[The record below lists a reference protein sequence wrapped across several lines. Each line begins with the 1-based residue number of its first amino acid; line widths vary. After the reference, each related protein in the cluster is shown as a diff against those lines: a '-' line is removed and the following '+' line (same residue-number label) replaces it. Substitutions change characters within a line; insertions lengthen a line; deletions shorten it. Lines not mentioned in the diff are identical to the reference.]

1 MKHVRYIGTF
11 CVLLAF
17 APLCAQT
24 VEAWSGG
31 ISASH
36 GVSSL
41 PSLAACD
48 SIVVS
53 GVWKDADLLK
63 LREAIPT
70 DNTAKF
76 RKVDMSA
83 MSFSGEIARGMYSIF
98 YKCPNLEQVLLPNTV
113 QASKVNLRRAFA
125 DNPLLQRVANL
136 ENLQNI
142 TSIDTLFRNCVQ
154 LQSLAFSSVSSN
166 ANAVS
171 CTRAFNGCKALKE
184 VDLSHFAALSEGN
197 NLFDGCENLERVRFA
212 DTGNGQKNSFSER
225 FRGCSNL
232 QTIENLDK
240 FTNVSAISNAF
251 ENCVSLQTV
260 AFCDVPQT
268 MSGSGKEAF
277 RGCKRLESVVNLF
290 IFTKLSNFE
299 AMFRECESLQTVDLP
314 DNATAKNAKQMFYKC
329 ANLRR
334 ADLSKL
340 TALADFE
347 SAFNGCALL
356 EEVTLS
362 ANRQPT
368 ATKFNSTFSGCKAL
382 RKVPNFN
389 SYTQIDNFSN
399 TFKQCAVL
407 DSVRFGCDPSAA
419 TNAAT
424 TFDDCK
430 ATCLKYML
438 CGTKK
443 AASWQ
448 DKGTPKTASY
458 NDSTFIYDIRTG
470 DFDVRTACDKYV
482 WRGTTYTESGDY
494 CDTIANGASNG
505 CDSIA
510 RLRLTVCRS
519 YRFFETE
526 SVCDSLLWQGKWRT
540 ASDDYT
546 EKYTT
551 AHGCDSVYT
560 LKLTVGKSTAATDV
574 QTACDAFRW
583 IDGTTYTASNHTATH
598 RLTNAAG
605 CDSVV
610 TLDLTLNHTQ
620 FSDTAAT
627 ECASFAWHG
636 KTYTQS
642 GIYKDTISGGATCGC
657 DSIATLKLTI
667 LPVAFGDTAAVA
679 EGASFFWHGKTY
691 SVAGE
696 YRDTLAAQAA
706 NGCDSVVTLE
716 LTFCTPYRFEQDSV
730 ACDAVFWQGEWRTAS
745 GDYTESYK
753 TAAGCDSVYVL
764 HLLLIPPPQAVV
776 PDLATFCDRETVLDV
791 PYELSA
797 GQPDRYSLLFDTDA
811 QRAGFADVENA
822 LLPSGSIAVDVP
834 RDAPMGD
841 YLATL
846 RIFDS
851 RAVDGC
857 ASVSLP
863 LNITLGFD
871 AAHYLV
877 QKWNDVIVVNN
888 SGDSRHPMRFVAYQW
903 YKNGQKIDG
912 ATLQHLYE
920 ADGLD
925 WSAVYTVDLTTE
937 DGRRFH
943 SCGFVPQ
950 PQSERKSEFDIC
962 PNPVAAGAPF
972 ELALPD
978 GVSSV
983 CVCNAQGVV
992 VCRLDRPSEP
1002 VMLLEGLMPG
1012 VYVVCAVMR
1021 DGRVRTVK
1029 LAVE

>member
-1 MKHVRYIGTF
+1 MYV
-11 CVLLAF
+11 
-17 APLCAQT
+17 P
-24 VEAWSGG
+24 
-31 ISASH
+31 
-36 GVSSL
+36 SSL
-41 PSLAACD
+41 PSLAASD
-48 SIVVS
+48 SLVVS
-53 GVWKDADLLK
+53 GVWKDADLLN
-63 LREAIPT
+63 LRAAIPV
-70 DNTAKF
+70 DGTAML

-83 MSFSGEIARGMYSIF
+83 MSFSGEIVRGMYSVF
-98 YKCPNLEQVLLPNTV
+98 YNCPHLEQVLLPNTV

-125 DNPLLQRVANL
+125 DNPLLRCVANL
-136 ENLQNI
+136 ENLQNV

-154 LQSLAFSSVSSN
+154 LQSVAFSSVSSN
-166 ANAVS
+166 ANTVS
-171 CTRAFNGCKALKE
+171 CTRAFNGCTALKE

-212 DTGNGQKNSFSER
+212 DTGNGRKNSFSER
-225 FRGCSNL
+225 FKGCAKL

-240 FTNVSAISNAF
+240 FTNISAISNAF
-251 ENCVSLQTV
+251 ENCSSLKTV
-260 AFCDVPQT
+260 AFCAVPQT
-268 MSGSGKEAF
+268 MSGSGKETF
-277 RGCKRLESVVNLF
+277 RGCAQLVSVANLG
-290 IFTKLSNFE
+290 IFTQLSNFE
-299 AMFRECESLQTVDLP
+299 AMFRECASLEAVDLP
-314 DNATAKNAKQMFYKC
+314 ENAAAKNAKQIFYKC
-329 ANLRR
+329 ASLRR

-340 TALADFE
+340 AALADFE
-347 SAFNGCALL
+347 SAFNGCSLL
-356 EEVTLS
+356 EDVVLS
-362 ANRQPT
+362 AAGQS
-368 ATKFNSTFSGCKAL
+368 ATSKFNSTFAGCMAL
-382 RKVPNFN
+382 RKVRNFDK
-389 SYTQIDNFSN
+389 YTNVGSLSN
-399 TFKQCAVL
+399 TFKQCAAL
-407 DSVRFGCDPSAA
+407 DSVRFGCDPSAVA
-419 TNAAT
+419 STIA
-424 TFDDCK
+424 TFDDCN
-430 ATCLKYML
+430 ADCLKYML

-458 NDSTFIYDIRTG
+458 NDSTFIYDIRVST
-470 DFDVRTACDKYV
+470 FDEQTVCDQYV
-482 WRGTTYTESGDY
+482 WHGATYTESGDFLY
-494 CDTIANGASNG
+494 VIEGGAANG
-505 CDSIA
+505 CDSID
-510 RLRLTVCRS
+510 RLRLAVCQS
-519 YRFFETE
+519 FRFVEKDT
-526 SVCDSLLWQGKWRT
+526 VCDSLLWQGEWLKESNT
-540 ASDDYT
+540 YT
-546 EKYTT
+546 KNYTT
-551 AHGCDSVYT
+551 VQGCDSTYT
-560 LKLTVGKSTAATDV
+560 LNLTVRKSTAHLDV
-574 QTACDAFRW
+574 QVACDAFSW
-583 IDGTTYTASNHTATH
+583 IDGNTYTESNNTATH

-610 TLDLTLNHTQ
+610 TLNLTLDRTRRGGE
-620 FSDTAAT
+620 TLA
-627 ECASFAWHG
+627 ECAAFVWRG

-642 GIYKDTISGGATCGC
+642 GVYRDTIPNGAACGC
-657 DSIATLKLTI
+657 DSIAMLNLTI
-667 LPVAFGDTAAVA
+667 LPVALGDTAAVVQS
-679 EGASFFWHGKTY
+679 GSFVWHGQTY
-691 SVAGE
+691 TMPGE
-696 YRDTLAAQAA
+696 YRDTLVAQAA

-776 PDLATFCDRETVLDV
+776 PDLATFCDREAVLDV

-797 GQPDRYSLLFDTDA
+797 GQPDRYSLLFDSAA
-811 QRAGFADVENA
+811 QRVGFADVEDA
-822 LLPSGSIAVDVP
+822 LLPSGFIAVDVP

-851 RAVDGC
+851 RAVYGC

-863 LNITLGFD
+863 LHITLGFD
-871 AAHYLV
+871 AARYLT

-972 ELALPD
+972 ELVLPD

-983 CVCNAQGVV
+983 CVCSAQGVV
-992 VCRLDRPSEP
+992 VCRLDRPTES
-1002 VMLLEGLMPG
+1002 VMTLEGLMSG

-1021 DGRVRTVK
+1021 DGCVRTAK